1 MRVVLPAYDSRGCVE
16 PLVGLA
22 VRLRALVSSG
32 WADLA
37 LTDDRADCLAVAEVD
52 QQALFGRVADPG
64 IGAVSR
70 ERP

>member
-1 MRVVLPAYDSRGCVE
+1 M
-16 PLVGLA
+16 GLA